1 MSKAG
6 GEPAADG
13 DKKYVVSFISIPASK
28 LIIDERKDLLEVS

>member
-13 DKKYVVSFISIPASK
+13 DKKYVVSYIIIELTTYIS
-28 LIIDERKDLLEVS
+28 